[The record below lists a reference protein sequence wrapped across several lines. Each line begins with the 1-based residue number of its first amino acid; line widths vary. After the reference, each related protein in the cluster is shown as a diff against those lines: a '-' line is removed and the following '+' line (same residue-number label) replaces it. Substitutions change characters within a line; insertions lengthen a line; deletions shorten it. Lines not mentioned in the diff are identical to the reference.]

1 VGDKISSPNLL
12 LNFLFISIH
21 AEKKLWLKILRIKL
35 TSFVPRKRRVE
46 LRVKRKEEENP
57 MVGTTL
63 PKGVSFFFS
72 HLYFCNSIIVCY
84 VENTNEIS

>member
-1 VGDKISSPNLL
+1 
-12 LNFLFISIH
+12 
-21 AEKKLWLKILRIKL
+21 L

-46 LRVKRKEEENP
+46 LRVMRKEEENPKEWRENP

-72 HLYFCNSIIVCY
+72 HLYFCNSIIVL
-84 VENTNEIS
+84 TIILRKILMRSLKKLI

>member
-1 VGDKISSPNLL
+1 
-12 LNFLFISIH
+12 
-21 AEKKLWLKILRIKL
+21 L

-46 LRVKRKEEENP
+46 LRLKRKEEENP
-57 MVGTTL
+57 KEWSENPMVGMTL

-84 VENTNEIS
+84 VLTIILRKILMRSLKKLI